1 MKLYFVINSAV
12 SYFSRAGGGKIE
24 LVRPLTEIATIYMPI
39 NERGAVAQCAKHEHS
54 RGSGG
59 MPPPEIFEN

>member
-1 MKLYFVINSAV
+1 MDRPHTFDVPNIQYH
-12 SYFSRAGGGKIE
+12 RAGGGKIE

-54 RGSGG
+54 RGVRGHAPTG
-59 MPPPEIFEN
+59 NF